1 MSHENVLSNK
11 ERQLL
16 LTHETIT
23 RGSIEPFI
31 FPPCTVT
38 PSPSKKKWKK
48 NIHSSYCFCSVFH
61 PFVTAKLYG
70 TISDDTLLYPY
81 SAVLLANC
89 GALMVGCLRFVLCFI
104 ALLSNSK
111 EAVTSC
117 FVLVLCFLKS
127 QCEFAV
133 TASYSVNT
141 LRMIWAVRWCTVA
154 VGGPFERAWN
164 QLIEWDK
171 PWQLN

>member
-1 MSHENVLSNK
+1 M
-11 ERQLL
+11 
-16 LTHETIT
+16 
-23 RGSIEPFI
+23 
-31 FPPCTVT
+31 
-38 PSPSKKKWKK
+38 KKK
-48 NIHSSYCFCSVFH
+48 IHSSYCFCSVFH

-141 LRMIWAVRWCTVA
+141 LRMIWAVWWCRWW
-154 VGGPFERAWN
+154 PFWTCVESAHRMRQAMTTELKKTPHPILKGFLWLHRHMITFSGSHSRKN
-164 QLIEWDK
+164 QLI
-171 PWQLN
+171 LYGS